1 LINLLKMCKIKTKK
15 KRKAMR
21 RLTCFVFALLIL
33 LFGFLESASRRPVKA
48 LNGMVVSSD
57 SLATQVGVEILK
69 KGGNAVDAA
78 VAVGFALAV
87 TYPQAGNI
95 GGGGFMVIRMA
106 NGETVTIDFREK
118 APMKASENMFLDE
131 NGNFVPEKS
140 QVGHLSVGVPGSVAG
155 LLLALEKYGT
165 MSRREILKP
174 AIELAEK
181 GFIINEGLANAFKN
195 AFEHFK
201 KFPSTMRYFSKN
213 GQPYSAGDRLVQKD
227 LAKVLKLIRDKGRDG
242 FYKGKVADLIV
253 EEMKRGGGLITYE
266 DLENY
271 QPVLRKPVVGNYRGY
286 EIISM
291 GPPSSGGV
299 CLIELLNILENF
311 DLKKY
316 GFGSSYTIHYLV
328 EAMKRV
334 YADRAEYLGDPDF
347 VQIPLDKLLSKE
359 YAKELASE
367 IDTFYAT
374 PSSRI
379 IRSVSPT
386 SEGVHTTHYSVVD
399 RWGNVVAV
407 TTTINSYFG
416 SMVAVDGAGFFLNN
430 EMDDFSA
437 KPGAPNQFGLLG
449 SKANSIQ
456 PGKRML
462 SSMTPTIVLKNGKPF
477 LVLGSPGGSTII
489 TSVLQVILNVVD
501 FGMNIQ
507 EAVDS
512 PRIHHQWY
520 PDQIF
525 FERRGL
531 PRDVIENL
539 ERRGHKLVERAGYQG
554 EVQAI
559 LIDENGVKYGAVDPR
574 GYGLAMG
581 Y

>member
-1 LINLLKMCKIKTKK
+1 MCKIKTK

-33 LFGFLESASRRPVKA
+33 LFGFSESASRRPVKA

-118 APMKASENMFLDE
+118 AAMKASENMFLDG

-165 MSRREILKP
+165 MSRREVLEP

-181 GFIINEGLANAFKN
+181 GFIVNEGLANAFKN

-367 IDTFYAT
+367 IDTFFAT
-374 PSSRI
+374 PSLRI

>member
-1 LINLLKMCKIKTKK
+1 MCKIKTK

-165 MSRREILKP
+165 MSRREVLKP

-181 GFIINEGLANAFKN
+181 GFIVNEGLANAFKN

-253 EEMKRGGGLITYE
+253 DEMKRGGGLITYE

>member
-1 LINLLKMCKIKTKK
+1 MCKIKTK

-33 LFGFLESASRRPVKA
+33 LFGFSESASRRPVKA

-165 MSRREILKP
+165 MSRREVLEP

-181 GFIINEGLANAFKN
+181 GFIVNEGLANAFKN

>member
-1 LINLLKMCKIKTKK
+1 MCKIKTK

-21 RLTCFVFALLIL
+21 RLTCFVFALLFL
-33 LFGFLESASRRPVKA
+33 LFGFSESASRRPVKA

-106 NGETVTIDFREK
+106 NGESVTIDFREK

-165 MSRREILKP
+165 MSRREVLEP

-181 GFIINEGLANAFKN
+181 GFIVNEGLANAFKN

>member
-1 LINLLKMCKIKTKK
+1 MKMKKIV
-15 KRKAMR
+15 
-21 RLTCFVFALLIL
+21 LVFIIL
-33 LFGFLESASRRPVKA
+33 SLFMQIFTQVESASKKPVKA
-48 LNGMVVSSD
+48 FNGMVVSSD
-57 SLATQVGVEILK
+57 SLATKVGVEILK
-69 KGGNAVDAA
+69 RGGNAVDAA

-95 GGGGFMVIRMA
+95 GGGGFMVIKMA
-106 NGETVTIDFREK
+106 NGETVTIDYREK
-118 APMKASENMFLDE
+118 APIKAHEDMFLDE
-131 NGNFVPEKS
+131 SGNFVPEKS
-140 QVGHLSVGVPGSVAG
+140 QIGHLSVGVPGSVAG

-165 MSRREILKP
+165 MSRKEVLKP

-181 GFIINEGLANAFKN
+181 GFIVNEGLARAFKN

-201 KFPSTMRYFSKN
+201 KFPSTMKYFSKN
-213 GQPYSAGDRLVQKD
+213 GEPYKEGDLLIQKD
-227 LAKVLKLIRDKGRDG
+227 LAKVLKLIRDRGRDG

-253 EEMKRGGGLITYE
+253 AEMKRGGGIITHE
-266 DLENY
+266 DLEKY
-271 QPVLRKPVVGNYRGY
+271 QPVIRKPVIGNYRGY

-316 GFGSSYTIHYLV
+316 GHNSSYTIHYLV

-347 VQIPLDKLLSKE
+347 VEIPLDKLLSKE
-359 YAKELASE
+359 YAKEIASQ
-367 IDTFYAT
+367 IDTFFAT
-374 PSSRI
+374 PSSKI
-379 IRSVSPT
+379 VRSVSPPQD
-386 SEGVHTTHYSVVD
+386 GIHTTHYSVVD
-399 RWGNVVAV
+399 KWGNVVSV

-416 SMVAVDGAGFFLNN
+416 SMVVVDGAGFFLNN

-437 KPGAPNQFGLLG
+437 KPGVPNQFGLLG
-449 SKANSIQ
+449 NKANSIQ

-489 TSVLQVILNVVD
+489 TSVLQVILNVID

-507 EAVDS
+507 EAVDA
-512 PRIHHQWY
+512 PRVHHQWY
-520 PDQIF
+520 PD
-525 FERRGL
+525 EVYYEKRGL
-531 PRDVIENL
+531 PLDVIENL
-539 ERRGHKLVERAGYQG
+539 KKRGHKLVERHGFQG

-559 LIDENGVKYGAVDPR
+559 LIDENGIKYGAADPR
-574 GYGLAMG
+574 GYGFAMG

>member
-1 LINLLKMCKIKTKK
+1 MCKIKTK

-33 LFGFLESASRRPVKA
+33 FFGFLESASRRPVKA

-165 MSRREILKP
+165 MSRREVLEP

-181 GFIINEGLANAFKN
+181 GFIVNEGLANAFKN

>member
-1 LINLLKMCKIKTKK
+1 MKKLL
-15 KRKAMR
+15 
-21 RLTCFVFALLIL
+21 CFVLALLF
-33 LFGFLESASRRPVKA
+33 LFFNFSDSASRRPVKGF
-48 LNGMVVSSD
+48 NGMVVSSD
-57 SLATQVGVEILK
+57 SLATRVGVEILK

-106 NGETVTIDFREK
+106 NGETITIDFREK
-118 APMKASENMFLDE
+118 APMKASEDMFLDE
-131 NGNFVPEKS
+131 NGNFVPERS
-140 QVGHLSVGVPGSVAG
+140 QIGHLSVGVPGSVAG

-165 MSRREILKP
+165 MSRKEVLKP
-174 AIELAEK
+174 AIKLAEK
-181 GFIINEGLANAFKN
+181 GFIVNEGLANAFKN

-201 KFPSTMRYFSKN
+201 KFPSTMKYFSKN
-213 GQPYSAGDRLVQKD
+213 GQPYKAGDRLVQKD

-242 FYKGKVADLIV
+242 FYKGRVADLIV

-328 EAMKRV
+328 EAMRRV

-367 IDTFYAT
+367 IDTFFAT

-379 IRSVSPT
+379 IRSVSPI

-489 TSVLQVILNVVD
+489 TSVLQVILNVID

-520 PDQIF
+520 PDRIF

-539 ERRGHKLVERAGYQG
+539 EKRGHKLVERDGYQG

>member
-1 LINLLKMCKIKTKK
+1 MCKIKTK

-33 LFGFLESASRRPVKA
+33 LFGFSESASRRPVKA

-165 MSRREILKP
+165 MSRREVLEP

-181 GFIINEGLANAFKN
+181 GFIVNEGLANAFKN

-416 SMVAVDGAGFFLNN
+416 SMVVVDGAGFFLNN

-507 EAVDS
+507 EVVDS

-539 ERRGHKLVERAGYQG
+539 ERRGHKLVERVGYQG

>member
-1 LINLLKMCKIKTKK
+1 MKK
-15 KRKAMR
+15 
-21 RLTCFVFALLIL
+21 LALRALSLFLVIVLIL
-33 LFGFLESASRRPVKA
+33 NFIVVERSFGFFASRKPVKA
-48 LNGMVVSSD
+48 FNGMVVSSD
-57 SLATQVGVEILK
+57 SIATKVGVEILK

-106 NGETVTIDFREK
+106 NGETVTIDYREK
-118 APMKASENMFLDE
+118 APLKAHRDMFLDE
-131 NGNFVPEKS
+131 NRNFVPERS
-140 QVGHLSVGVPGSVAG
+140 QIGHLSVGVPGSVAG

-165 MSRREILKP
+165 MSRKEVLNP
-174 AIELAEK
+174 AIKLAEK
-181 GFIINEGLANAFKN
+181 GFIVNEGLANAFKN

-201 KFPSTMRYFSKN
+201 KFPSTMKYFSKD
-213 GQPYSAGDRLVQKD
+213 GEPYKAGDRLIQKD

-253 EEMKRGGGLITYE
+253 AEMKRGGGLITYE

-271 QPVLRKPVVGNYRGY
+271 QPVIRKPVVGNYRGY

-316 GFGSSYTIHYLV
+316 GFGSSYTIHYLI
-328 EAMKRV
+328 EAMRRV

-347 VQIPLDKLLSKE
+347 VQIPLEKLLSKE
-359 YAKELASE
+359 YARSLANE

-374 PSSRI
+374 PSSKI

-386 SEGVHTTHYSVVD
+386 VEGFHTTHYSVVD
-399 RWGNVVAV
+399 KWGNVVSV

-416 SMVAVDGAGFFLNN
+416 SMVVVDGAGFFLNN

-437 KPGAPNQFGLLG
+437 SPGVPNQFGLLG
-449 SKANSIQ
+449 SEANSIQ

-462 SSMTPTIVLKNGKPF
+462 SSMTPTIVLRDNKPF

-489 TSVLQVILNVVD
+489 TSVLQVILNVID

-507 EAVDS
+507 EAVDA

-520 PDQIF
+520 PDVVYY
-525 FERRGL
+525 EKRGL
-531 PRDVIENL
+531 PLDVVENL
-539 ERRGHKLVERAGYQG
+539 QRRGHKLVERAGYQG

-559 LIDENGVKYGAVDPR
+559 LIDEKGIKYGAVDPR

>member
-1 LINLLKMCKIKTKK
+1 MCKIKTKK
-15 KRKAMR
+15 RKAMS

-33 LFGFLESASRRPVKA
+33 FFGFSESASRRPVKA

-165 MSRREILKP
+165 MSRREVLEP

-181 GFIINEGLANAFKN
+181 GFIVNEGLANAFKN

-213 GQPYSAGDRLVQKD
+213 GQPYSAGDRLIQKD

>member
-1 LINLLKMCKIKTKK
+1 MKKLL
-15 KRKAMR
+15 
-21 RLTCFVFALLIL
+21 CFVLALLF
-33 LFGFLESASRRPVKA
+33 LFFNFSDSASRRPVKGF
-48 LNGMVVSSD
+48 NGMVVSSD
-57 SLATQVGVEILK
+57 SLATRVGVEILK

-106 NGETVTIDFREK
+106 NGETITIDFREK
-118 APMKASENMFLDE
+118 APMKASEDMFLDE
-131 NGNFVPEKS
+131 NGNFVPERS
-140 QVGHLSVGVPGSVAG
+140 QIGHLSVGVPGSVAG

-165 MSRREILKP
+165 MSRKEVLKP
-174 AIELAEK
+174 AIKLAEK
-181 GFIINEGLANAFKN
+181 GFIVNEGLANAFKN

-201 KFPSTMRYFSKN
+201 KFPSTMKYFSKN
-213 GQPYSAGDRLVQKD
+213 GQPYKAGDRLVQKD

-242 FYKGKVADLIV
+242 FYKGRVADLIV

-271 QPVLRKPVVGNYRGY
+271 QPVLRKPVIGNYRGY

-328 EAMKRV
+328 EAMRRV

-367 IDTFYAT
+367 IDTFFAT

-489 TSVLQVILNVVD
+489 TSVLQVILNVID

-539 ERRGHKLVERAGYQG
+539 EKRGHKLVERDGYQG

>member
-1 LINLLKMCKIKTKK
+1 MRKLNLIVIFSLLLAQIT
-15 KRKAMR
+15 
-21 RLTCFVFALLIL
+21 L
-33 LFGFLESASRRPVKA
+33 LESASKKPVKA
-48 LNGMVVSSD
+48 FNGMVVSSD
-57 SLATQVGVEILK
+57 SLATKVGIEILK

-106 NGETVTIDFREK
+106 TGETVTIDYREK
-118 APMKASENMFLDE
+118 APLKAHEDMFLDE
-131 NGNFVPEKS
+131 NGNFIPEKS
-140 QVGHLSVGVPGSVAG
+140 QIGHLSVGVPGSVAG

-165 MSRREILKP
+165 MSRKEVLNP
-174 AIELAEK
+174 AIKLAEK
-181 GFIINEGLANAFKN
+181 GFIVNEGLANAFKN

-201 KFPSTMRYFSKN
+201 KFPSTMKYFSKN
-213 GQPYSAGDRLVQKD
+213 GEPYKEGDKLIQKD

-253 EEMKRGGGLITYE
+253 AEMKRGGGIITHE

-271 QPVLRKPVVGNYRGY
+271 QPVIRKPVIGTYRGY

-347 VQIPLDKLLSKE
+347 VEIPLEKLLSKE
-359 YAKELASE
+359 YAKTIANE
-367 IDTFYAT
+367 IDTLFAT
-374 PSSRI
+374 PSSKI
-379 IRSVSPT
+379 VRSVSPPE
-386 SEGVHTTHYSVVD
+386 EGSHTTHYSVVD
-399 RWGNVVAV
+399 KWGNVVSV

-437 KPGAPNQFGLLG
+437 KPGTPNQFGLLG
-449 SKANSIQ
+449 NKANSIQ

-477 LVLGSPGGSTII
+477 LILGSPGGSTII
-489 TSVLQVILNVVD
+489 TSVLQVILNVID

-507 EAVDS
+507 EAVDA

-520 PDQIF
+520 PDVVYY
-525 FERRGL
+525 EKRGL
-531 PRDVIENL
+531 PLDVIENL
-539 ERRGHKLVERAGYQG
+539 GKRGHKLVERRGFQG

-559 LIDENGVKYGAVDPR
+559 LIDENGVKYGAADPR
-574 GYGLAMG
+574 GYGFAMG

>member
-1 LINLLKMCKIKTKK
+1 
-15 KRKAMR
+15 MR

-33 LFGFLESASRRPVKA
+33 FFGFLESASRRPVKA

-106 NGETVTIDFREK
+106 NGESVTIDFREK

-165 MSRREILKP
+165 MSRREVLEP

-181 GFIINEGLANAFKN
+181 GFIVNEGLANAFKN

-386 SEGVHTTHYSVVD
+386 TEGVHTTHYSVVD

>member
-1 LINLLKMCKIKTKK
+1 
-15 KRKAMR
+15 MR

-33 LFGFLESASRRPVKA
+33 LFGFSESASRRPVKA

-165 MSRREILKP
+165 MSRREVLEP

-181 GFIINEGLANAFKN
+181 GFIVNEGLANAFKN

-367 IDTFYAT
+367 IDTFFAT

>member
-1 LINLLKMCKIKTKK
+1 MKKLSSLFLIFT
-15 KRKAMR
+15 
-21 RLTCFVFALLIL
+21 IL
-33 LFGFLESASRRPVKA
+33 ASQILNFSFLESASRRPVKSF
-48 LNGMVVSSD
+48 NGMVVSSD
-57 SLATQVGVEILK
+57 SLATKVGIEILK

-118 APMKASENMFLDE
+118 APLKAHRDMFLDE
-131 NGNFVPEKS
+131 SGNFAPEKS
-140 QVGHLSVGVPGSVAG
+140 QIGHLSVGVPGSVAG
-155 LLLALEKYGT
+155 LILALEKYGT
-165 MSRREILKP
+165 MSRKEVLNP
-174 AIELAEK
+174 AIKLAEK
-181 GFIINEGLANAFKN
+181 GFIVNEGLANAFKN

-201 KFPSTMRYFSKN
+201 KFPSTMKYFSKN
-213 GQPYSAGDRLVQKD
+213 GEPYKAGDKLVQKD

-253 EEMKRGGGLITYE
+253 AEMKRGGGLITYE

-271 QPVLRKPVVGNYRGY
+271 QPVIRKPVIGNYRGY

-316 GFGSSYTIHYLV
+316 GFGSSQTIHYLV

-347 VQIPLDKLLSKE
+347 VQIPLEKLLSKE
-359 YAKELASE
+359 YAKEIANE

-374 PSSRI
+374 PSSKI
-379 IRSVSPT
+379 IRSVSPAF
-386 SEGVHTTHYSVVD
+386 EGVHTTHYSVVD
-399 RWGNVVAV
+399 KWGNAVAV

-416 SMVAVDGAGFFLNN
+416 SMVVVDGAGFFLNN

-449 SKANSIQ
+449 SEANSIQ

-507 EAVDS
+507 EAVDA

-520 PDQIF
+520 PDEIYY
-525 FERRGL
+525 ERRGL
-531 PRDVIENL
+531 VFDVIENL
-539 ERRGHKLVERAGYQG
+539 KKRGHKLVERHGFQG

>member
-1 LINLLKMCKIKTKK
+1 MCKIKTKK

-21 RLTCFVFALLIL
+21 RLTYSVFALLIL
-33 LFGFLESASRRPVKA
+33 LFGFSESASRRPVKA

-165 MSRREILKP
+165 MSRREVLEP

-181 GFIINEGLANAFKN
+181 GFIVNEGLANAFKN

>member
-1 LINLLKMCKIKTKK
+1 MCKIKTK

-21 RLTCFVFALLIL
+21 RLTYSIFALLIL
-33 LFGFLESASRRPVKA
+33 LFGFSESASRRPVKA

-165 MSRREILKP
+165 MSRREVLEP

-181 GFIINEGLANAFKN
+181 GFIVNEGLANAFKN

>member
-1 LINLLKMCKIKTKK
+1 MCKIKTK

-21 RLTCFVFALLIL
+21 RLTYSVFALLIL
-33 LFGFLESASRRPVKA
+33 LFGFSESASRRPVKA

-106 NGETVTIDFREK
+106 NGETVTIDSREK

-165 MSRREILKP
+165 MSRREVLEP

-181 GFIINEGLANAFKN
+181 GFIVNEGLANAFKN

-416 SMVAVDGAGFFLNN
+416 SMVVVDGAGFFLNN

-507 EAVDS
+507 EVVDS

-539 ERRGHKLVERAGYQG
+539 ERRGHKLVERVGYQG

>member
-1 LINLLKMCKIKTKK
+1 
-15 KRKAMR
+15 MR
-21 RLTCFVFALLIL
+21 RLTYSIFALLIL
-33 LFGFLESASRRPVKA
+33 LFGFSESASRRPVKA
-48 LNGMVVSSD
+48 LNGMVISSD

-165 MSRREILKP
+165 MSRREVLEP

-181 GFIINEGLANAFKN
+181 GFIVNEGLANAFKN

-213 GQPYSAGDRLVQKD
+213 GQPYSAGDRLIQKD

-462 SSMTPTIVLKNGKPF
+462 SSMTPTIVLKSGKPF

>member
-1 LINLLKMCKIKTKK
+1 MKMKKIV
-15 KRKAMR
+15 
-21 RLTCFVFALLIL
+21 LVFIIL
-33 LFGFLESASRRPVKA
+33 SLFMQIFTQVESASKKPVKA
-48 LNGMVVSSD
+48 FNGMVVSSD
-57 SLATQVGVEILK
+57 SLATKVGVEILK
-69 KGGNAVDAA
+69 RGGNAVDAA

-95 GGGGFMVIRMA
+95 GGGGFMVIKMA
-106 NGETVTIDFREK
+106 NGETVTIDYREK
-118 APMKASENMFLDE
+118 APIKAHEDMFLDE
-131 NGNFVPEKS
+131 SGNFVPEKS
-140 QVGHLSVGVPGSVAG
+140 QIGHLSVGVPGSVAG

-165 MSRREILKP
+165 MSRKEVLNP

-181 GFIINEGLANAFKN
+181 GFIVNEGLARAFKN

-201 KFPSTMRYFSKN
+201 KFPSTMKYFSKN
-213 GQPYSAGDRLVQKD
+213 GEPYKEGDLLIQKD
-227 LAKVLKLIRDKGRDG
+227 LAKVLKLIRDRGRDG

-253 EEMKRGGGLITYE
+253 AEMKRGGGIITHE
-266 DLENY
+266 DLEKY
-271 QPVLRKPVVGNYRGY
+271 QPVIRKPVIGNYRGY

-316 GFGSSYTIHYLV
+316 GHNSSYTIHYLV

-347 VQIPLDKLLSKE
+347 VEIPLDKLLSKE
-359 YAKELASE
+359 YAKEIASQ
-367 IDTFYAT
+367 IDTFFAT
-374 PSSRI
+374 PSSKI
-379 IRSVSPT
+379 VRSVSPPQD
-386 SEGVHTTHYSVVD
+386 GIHTTHYSVVD
-399 RWGNVVAV
+399 KWGNVVSV

-416 SMVAVDGAGFFLNN
+416 SMVVVDGAGFFLNN

-437 KPGAPNQFGLLG
+437 KPGVPNQFGLLG
-449 SKANSIQ
+449 NKANSIQ

-489 TSVLQVILNVVD
+489 TSVLQVILNIID
-501 FGMNIQ
+501 FEMNIQ
-507 EAVDS
+507 EAVDA
-512 PRIHHQWY
+512 PRVHHQWY
-520 PDQIF
+520 PD
-525 FERRGL
+525 EVYYEKRGL
-531 PRDVIENL
+531 PLDVIENL
-539 ERRGHKLVERAGYQG
+539 KKRGHKLVERHGFQG

-559 LIDENGVKYGAVDPR
+559 LIDENGIKYGAADPR
-574 GYGLAMG
+574 GYGFAMG

>member
-1 LINLLKMCKIKTKK
+1 
-15 KRKAMR
+15 MR
-21 RLTCFVFALLIL
+21 RNFRAFVVLLLVAYAFNIPC
-33 LFGFLESASRRPVKA
+33 LESASRKPVKA
-48 LNGMVVSSD
+48 YNGMVVSSD
-57 SLATQVGVEILK
+57 SIATKVGIEILK

-106 NGETVTIDFREK
+106 NGETVTIDYREK
-118 APMKASENMFLDE
+118 APLKAHENMFLDE
-131 NGNFVPEKS
+131 NGNFIPEKS
-140 QVGHLSVGVPGSVAG
+140 QIGHLSVGVPGSVAG

-165 MSRREILKP
+165 MSRKEVLKP
-174 AIELAEK
+174 AIQLAEK
-181 GFIINEGLANAFKN
+181 GFIVNEGLANAFKN
-195 AFEHFK
+195 VFEHFK
-201 KFPSTMRYFSKN
+201 KFPSTMKYFSKN
-213 GQPYSAGDRLVQKD
+213 GEPYKAGDRLVQKD

-253 EEMKRGGGLITYE
+253 AEMKRGGGIITYE
-266 DLENY
+266 DLEKY
-271 QPVLRKPVVGNYRGY
+271 QPVIRRPVIGNYRGY

-299 CLIELLNILENF
+299 CLIQLLNILENF

-347 VQIPLDKLLSKE
+347 IDIPLDKLLSKE
-359 YAKELASE
+359 YAREIANE

-374 PSSRI
+374 PSSKI
-379 IRSVSPT
+379 IRSVSPP
-386 SEGVHTTHYSVVD
+386 SEGDQTTHYSVVD
-399 RWGNVVAV
+399 KWGNVVSV
-407 TTTINSYFG
+407 TTTINSSFG
-416 SMVAVDGAGFFLNN
+416 SMVVVDGAGFFLNN

-437 KPGAPNQFGLLG
+437 KPGTPNQFGLLG
-449 SKANSIQ
+449 NKANSIQ
-456 PGKRML
+456 PEKRML

-489 TSVLQVILNVVD
+489 TSVLQVILNVID

-507 EAVDS
+507 EAVDA

-520 PDQIF
+520 PDEIYY
-525 FERRGL
+525 ERRGL
-531 PRDVIENL
+531 PLDVVENL
-539 ERRGHKLVERAGYQG
+539 KKRGHKIVERRGFQG

-559 LIDENGVKYGAVDPR
+559 LIDENGIKYGAADPR

>member
-1 LINLLKMCKIKTKK
+1 MCKIKTK

-21 RLTCFVFALLIL
+21 RLTYSVFALLIL
-33 LFGFLESASRRPVKA
+33 LFGFSESASRRPVKA

-165 MSRREILKP
+165 MSRREVLEP

-181 GFIINEGLANAFKN
+181 GFIVNEGLANAFKN

-539 ERRGHKLVERAGYQG
+539 ERRGHKLVERVGYQG

>member
-1 LINLLKMCKIKTKK
+1 MVLRVLSLFLVIVLISNFIVVERSL
-15 KRKAMR
+15 
-21 RLTCFVFALLIL
+21 
-33 LFGFLESASRRPVKA
+33 GFFASRKPVKA
-48 LNGMVVSSD
+48 FNGMVVSSD
-57 SLATQVGVEILK
+57 SIATAVGVEILK

-106 NGETVTIDFREK
+106 NGETVTIDYREK
-118 APMKASENMFLDE
+118 APLKAHRDMFLDE
-131 NGNFVPEKS
+131 NRNFVPEKS
-140 QVGHLSVGVPGSVAG
+140 QIGHLSVGVPGSVAG

-165 MSRREILKP
+165 MSRKEVLNP
-174 AIELAEK
+174 AIKLAEK
-181 GFIINEGLANAFKN
+181 GFIVNEGLANAFKN

-201 KFPSTMRYFSKN
+201 KFPSTMKYFSKN
-213 GQPYSAGDRLVQKD
+213 GEPYKAGDRLVQKD
-227 LAKVLKLIRDKGRDG
+227 LAEVLKLIRDKGRDG

-253 EEMKRGGGLITYE
+253 AEMKRGGGLITHE

-271 QPVLRKPVVGNYRGY
+271 QPVIRKPVVGNYRGY
-286 EIISM
+286 EVISM

-311 DLKKY
+311 DIKKY

-328 EAMKRV
+328 EAMRRV

-347 VQIPLDKLLSKE
+347 VQVPVEKLLSKE
-359 YAKELASE
+359 YARSLANE

-374 PSSRI
+374 PSSKV
-379 IRSVSPT
+379 IRSVSPPV
-386 SEGVHTTHYSVVD
+386 EGSHTTHYSVVD
-399 RWGNVVAV
+399 KWGNVVSV

-416 SMVAVDGAGFFLNN
+416 SMVVVDGAGFFLNN

-437 KPGAPNQFGLLG
+437 SPGVPNQFGLLG
-449 SKANSIQ
+449 SEANSIQ

-462 SSMTPTIVLKNGKPF
+462 SSMTPTIVLKDNKPF

-489 TSVLQVILNVVD
+489 TSVLQVILNVID

-507 EAVDS
+507 EAVDA

-520 PDQIF
+520 PDVVYY
-525 FERRGL
+525 ERRGL
-531 PRDVIENL
+531 PFDVIENL
-539 ERRGHKLVERAGYQG
+539 QRRGHKLVERVGYQG

-559 LIDENGVKYGAVDPR
+559 LIDDNGVKYGAVDPR

>member
-1 LINLLKMCKIKTKK
+1 
-15 KRKAMR
+15 MR

-33 LFGFLESASRRPVKA
+33 LFGFSESASRRPVKA

-165 MSRREILKP
+165 MSRREVLEP

-181 GFIINEGLANAFKN
+181 GFIVNEGLANAFKN

>member
-1 LINLLKMCKIKTKK
+1 
-15 KRKAMR
+15 MR

-33 LFGFLESASRRPVKA
+33 FFGFLESASRRPVKA

-165 MSRREILKP
+165 MSRREVLEP

-181 GFIINEGLANAFKN
+181 GFIVNEGLANAFKN

-271 QPVLRKPVVGNYRGY
+271 QPVLRKPVAGNYRGY

>member
-1 LINLLKMCKIKTKK
+1 MRKLNLIVIFSLLLAQITS
-15 KRKAMR
+15 
-21 RLTCFVFALLIL
+21 
-33 LFGFLESASRRPVKA
+33 LESASKKPVKA
-48 LNGMVVSSD
+48 FNGMVVSSD
-57 SLATQVGVEILK
+57 SLATKVGIEILK

-106 NGETVTIDFREK
+106 NGETVTIDYREK
-118 APMKASENMFLDE
+118 APLKAHEDMFLDE
-131 NGNFVPEKS
+131 NGNFIPEKS
-140 QVGHLSVGVPGSVAG
+140 QIGHLSVGVPGSVAG

-165 MSRREILKP
+165 MSRKEVLNP
-174 AIELAEK
+174 AIKLAEK
-181 GFIINEGLANAFKN
+181 GFIVNEGLANAFKN

-201 KFPSTMRYFSKN
+201 KFPSTMKYFSKN
-213 GQPYSAGDRLVQKD
+213 GEPYKEGDRLVQKD

-253 EEMKRGGGLITYE
+253 AEMKRGGGIITHE

-271 QPVLRKPVVGNYRGY
+271 QPVIRKPVIGTYRGY

-347 VQIPLDKLLSKE
+347 VEIPLEKLLSKE
-359 YAKELASE
+359 YAKAIANE
-367 IDTFYAT
+367 IDTFFAT
-374 PSSRI
+374 PSSKI
-379 IRSVSPT
+379 VRSVSPPE
-386 SEGVHTTHYSVVD
+386 EGSHTTHYSVVD
-399 RWGNVVAV
+399 KWGNVVSV

-437 KPGAPNQFGLLG
+437 KPGTPNQFGLLG
-449 SKANSIQ
+449 NKANSIQ

-477 LVLGSPGGSTII
+477 LILGSPGGSTII
-489 TSVLQVILNVVD
+489 TSVLQVILNVID

-507 EAVDS
+507 EAVDA

-520 PDQIF
+520 PDVVYY
-525 FERRGL
+525 EKRGL
-531 PRDVIENL
+531 PLDVIENL
-539 ERRGHKLVERAGYQG
+539 GKRGHKLVERRGFQG

-559 LIDENGVKYGAVDPR
+559 LIDENGVKYGAADPR
-574 GYGLAMG
+574 GYGFAMG

>member
-1 LINLLKMCKIKTKK
+1 
-15 KRKAMR
+15 MR

-165 MSRREILKP
+165 MSRREVLKP

-181 GFIINEGLANAFKN
+181 GFIVNEGLANAFKN

-253 EEMKRGGGLITYE
+253 KEMKRGGGLITYE

>member
-1 LINLLKMCKIKTKK
+1 
-15 KRKAMR
+15 MR

-33 LFGFLESASRRPVKA
+33 LFGFSESASRRPVKA

-165 MSRREILKP
+165 MSRREVLEP

-181 GFIINEGLANAFKN
+181 GFIVNEGLANAFKN

-374 PSSRI
+374 PSSKI

-554 EVQAI
+554 EIQAI

>member
-1 LINLLKMCKIKTKK
+1 MCKIKTK

-21 RLTCFVFALLIL
+21 RLTYSVFALLIL
-33 LFGFLESASRRPVKA
+33 LFGFSESASRRPVKA

-165 MSRREILKP
+165 MSRREVLEP
-174 AIELAEK
+174 AIKLAEK
-181 GFIINEGLANAFKN
+181 GFIVNEGLANAFKN

-213 GQPYSAGDRLVQKD
+213 GQPYSAGDRLIQKD

-531 PRDVIENL
+531 PKDVIENL

>member
-1 LINLLKMCKIKTKK
+1 MKKLL
-15 KRKAMR
+15 
-21 RLTCFVFALLIL
+21 CFVLALLF
-33 LFGFLESASRRPVKA
+33 LFFNFSDSASRRPVKGF
-48 LNGMVVSSD
+48 NGMVVSSD
-57 SLATQVGVEILK
+57 SLATRIGVEILK

-106 NGETVTIDFREK
+106 NGETITIDFREK
-118 APMKASENMFLDE
+118 APMKASEDMFLDE
-131 NGNFVPEKS
+131 NGNFVPERS
-140 QVGHLSVGVPGSVAG
+140 QIGHLSVGVPGSVAG

-165 MSRREILKP
+165 MSRKEVLKP
-174 AIELAEK
+174 AIKLAEK
-181 GFIINEGLANAFKN
+181 GFIVNEGLANAFKN

-201 KFPSTMRYFSKN
+201 KFPSTMKYFSKN
-213 GQPYSAGDRLVQKD
+213 GQPYKAGDRLVQKD

-242 FYKGKVADLIV
+242 FYKGRVADLIV

-328 EAMKRV
+328 EAMRRV

-367 IDTFYAT
+367 IDTFFAT

-489 TSVLQVILNVVD
+489 TSVLQVILNVID

-539 ERRGHKLVERAGYQG
+539 EKRGHKLVERDGYQG

>member
-1 LINLLKMCKIKTKK
+1 MCKIKTK

-21 RLTCFVFALLIL
+21 RLTCSVFALLIL
-33 LFGFLESASRRPVKA
+33 LFGFSESASRRPVKA

-165 MSRREILKP
+165 MSRREVLEP

-181 GFIINEGLANAFKN
+181 GFIVNEGLANAFKN

>member
-1 LINLLKMCKIKTKK
+1 MRKLNLIVIFSLLLAQIT
-15 KRKAMR
+15 
-21 RLTCFVFALLIL
+21 L
-33 LFGFLESASRRPVKA
+33 LESASKKPVKA
-48 LNGMVVSSD
+48 FNGMVVSSD
-57 SLATQVGVEILK
+57 SLATKVGIEILK

-106 NGETVTIDFREK
+106 NGETVTIDYREK
-118 APMKASENMFLDE
+118 APLKAHEDMFLDE
-131 NGNFVPEKS
+131 NGNFIPEKS
-140 QVGHLSVGVPGSVAG
+140 QIGHLSVGVPGSVAG

-165 MSRREILKP
+165 MSRKEVLNP
-174 AIELAEK
+174 AIKLAEK
-181 GFIINEGLANAFKN
+181 GFIVNEGLANAFKN

-201 KFPSTMRYFSKN
+201 KFPSTMKYFSKN
-213 GQPYSAGDRLVQKD
+213 GEPYKEGDKLIQKD

-253 EEMKRGGGLITYE
+253 AEMKRGGGIITHE

-271 QPVLRKPVVGNYRGY
+271 QPVIRKPVIGTYRGY

-347 VQIPLDKLLSKE
+347 VEIPLEKLLSKE
-359 YAKELASE
+359 YAKAIANE
-367 IDTFYAT
+367 IDTLFAT
-374 PSSRI
+374 PSSKI
-379 IRSVSPT
+379 VRSVSPPE
-386 SEGVHTTHYSVVD
+386 EGSHTTHYSVVD
-399 RWGNVVAV
+399 KWGNVVSV

-437 KPGAPNQFGLLG
+437 KPGTPNQFGLLG
-449 SKANSIQ
+449 NKANSIQ

-477 LVLGSPGGSTII
+477 LILGSPGGSTII
-489 TSVLQVILNVVD
+489 TSVLQVILNVID

-507 EAVDS
+507 EAVDA

-520 PDQIF
+520 PDVVYY
-525 FERRGL
+525 EKRGL
-531 PRDVIENL
+531 PLDVIENL
-539 ERRGHKLVERAGYQG
+539 GKRGHKLVERRGFQG

-559 LIDENGVKYGAVDPR
+559 LIDENGVKYGAADPR
-574 GYGLAMG
+574 GYGFAMG

>member
-1 LINLLKMCKIKTKK
+1 MCKIKTK

-21 RLTCFVFALLIL
+21 RLTYSVFALLIL
-33 LFGFLESASRRPVKA
+33 LFGFSESASRRPVKA

-165 MSRREILKP
+165 MSRREVLEP

-181 GFIINEGLANAFKN
+181 GFIVNEGLANAFKN

-531 PRDVIENL
+531 PKDVIENL

>member
-1 LINLLKMCKIKTKK
+1 MCKIKTK

-33 LFGFLESASRRPVKA
+33 FFGFLESASRRPVKA

-165 MSRREILKP
+165 MSRREVLEP
-174 AIELAEK
+174 AIKLAEK
-181 GFIINEGLANAFKN
+181 GFIVNEGLANAFKN

-213 GQPYSAGDRLVQKD
+213 GQPYSAGDRLIQKD

>member
-1 LINLLKMCKIKTKK
+1 
-15 KRKAMR
+15 MR
-21 RLTCFVFALLIL
+21 RLTYSIFALLIL
-33 LFGFLESASRRPVKA
+33 LFGFSESASRRPVKA

-165 MSRREILKP
+165 MSRREVLEP

-181 GFIINEGLANAFKN
+181 GFIVNEGLANAFKN

-253 EEMKRGGGLITYE
+253 KEMKRGGGLITYE

>member
-1 LINLLKMCKIKTKK
+1 MKMKKIV
-15 KRKAMR
+15 
-21 RLTCFVFALLIL
+21 LVFIIL
-33 LFGFLESASRRPVKA
+33 SLFMQIFTQVESASKKPVKA
-48 LNGMVVSSD
+48 FNGMVVSSD
-57 SLATQVGVEILK
+57 SLATKVGVEILK
-69 KGGNAVDAA
+69 RGGNAVDAA

-95 GGGGFMVIRMA
+95 GGGGFMVIKMA
-106 NGETVTIDFREK
+106 NGETVTIDYREK
-118 APMKASENMFLDE
+118 APIKAHEDMFLDE
-131 NGNFVPEKS
+131 SGNFVPEKS
-140 QVGHLSVGVPGSVAG
+140 QIGHLSVGVPGSVAG

-165 MSRREILKP
+165 MSRKEVLNP

-181 GFIINEGLANAFKN
+181 GFIVNEGLARAFKN

-201 KFPSTMRYFSKN
+201 KFPSTMKYFSKN
-213 GQPYSAGDRLVQKD
+213 GEPYKEGDLLIQKD
-227 LAKVLKLIRDKGRDG
+227 LAKVLKLIRNRGWDG

-253 EEMKRGGGLITYE
+253 AEMKRGGGIITHE
-266 DLENY
+266 DLEKY
-271 QPVLRKPVVGNYRGY
+271 QPVIRKPVIGNYRGY

-316 GFGSSYTIHYLV
+316 GHNSSYTIHYLV

-347 VQIPLDKLLSKE
+347 VEIPLDKLLSKE
-359 YAKELASE
+359 YAKEIASQ
-367 IDTFYAT
+367 IDTFFAT
-374 PSSRI
+374 PSSKI
-379 IRSVSPT
+379 VRSVSPPQD
-386 SEGVHTTHYSVVD
+386 GIHTTHYSVVD
-399 RWGNVVAV
+399 KWGNVVSV

-416 SMVAVDGAGFFLNN
+416 SMVVVDGAGFFLNN

-437 KPGAPNQFGLLG
+437 KPGVPNQFGLLG
-449 SKANSIQ
+449 NKANSIQ

-489 TSVLQVILNVVD
+489 TSVLQVILNVID

-507 EAVDS
+507 EAVDA
-512 PRIHHQWY
+512 PRVHHQWY
-520 PDQIF
+520 PD
-525 FERRGL
+525 EVYYEKRGL
-531 PRDVIENL
+531 PLDVIENL
-539 ERRGHKLVERAGYQG
+539 KKRGHKLVERHGFQG

-559 LIDENGVKYGAVDPR
+559 LIDENGIKYGAADPR
-574 GYGLAMG
+574 GYGFAMG

>member
-1 LINLLKMCKIKTKK
+1 MKK
-15 KRKAMR
+15 AGFRF
-21 RLTCFVFALLIL
+21 LSLFLIL
-33 LFGFLESASRRPVKA
+33 VLISNFVLIEHSLGFFASRKPVKA
-48 LNGMVVSSD
+48 FNGMVVSSD
-57 SLATQVGVEILK
+57 SIATAVGVEILK

-78 VAVGFALAV
+78 VAVGFVLAV

-106 NGETVTIDFREK
+106 NGETVTIDYREK
-118 APMKASENMFLDE
+118 APLKAHRDMFLDE

-140 QVGHLSVGVPGSVAG
+140 QIGYLSVGVPGSVAG

-165 MSRREILKP
+165 MSRKEVLNP
-174 AIELAEK
+174 AIKLAEK
-181 GFIINEGLANAFKN
+181 GFIVNEGLANAFKN

-201 KFPSTMRYFSKN
+201 KFPSTMKYFSKN
-213 GQPYSAGDRLVQKD
+213 GEPYKAGDRLGQKD

-253 EEMKRGGGLITYE
+253 AEMKRGGGLITYE

-271 QPVLRKPVVGNYRGY
+271 QPVIRKPVVGNYRGY

-328 EAMKRV
+328 EAMRRV

-347 VQIPLDKLLSKE
+347 VQIPLEKLLSKE
-359 YAKELASE
+359 YAKSLANE

-374 PSSRI
+374 PSSKI
-379 IRSVSPT
+379 IRSVSPPL
-386 SEGVHTTHYSVVD
+386 EGSNTTHYSVVD
-399 RWGNVVAV
+399 KWGNVVSV

-416 SMVAVDGAGFFLNN
+416 SMVVVDGAGFFLNN

-437 KPGAPNQFGLLG
+437 SPGVPNQFGLLG
-449 SKANSIQ
+449 SEANSIQ

-462 SSMTPTIVLKNGKPF
+462 SSMTPTIVLKDKKPF

-489 TSVLQVILNVVD
+489 TSVLQVILNVID

-507 EAVDS
+507 EAVDA
-512 PRIHHQWY
+512 PRVHHQWY
-520 PDQIF
+520 PDVVYY
-525 FERRGL
+525 ERRSL
-531 PRDVIENL
+531 PLDVLENL
-539 ERRGHKLVERAGYQG
+539 EKRGHKLVERAGFQG

-559 LIDENGVKYGAVDPR
+559 LIDDNGVKYGAADPR